1 MMLLRLMLVL
11 VLLLLLVLFDGVGVL
26 IDVAYDVV
34 FMFLLVQFL
43 FAVVDVCVVAAA
55 NVAI

>member
-26 IDVAYDVV
+26 INVAYDVV
-34 FMFLLVQFL
+34 FYVLVGVV
-43 FAVVDVCVVAAA
+43 FACCC
-55 NVAI
+55 